1 MNPAH
6 AGPVDILLVVE
17 VAESSIHYDS
27 TVKAALY
34 ARLGVVEFWL
44 VDLNTD
50 VITRYLD
57 PLDGTYRRVVTATPD
72 QPFVPSL
79 LPECVVTTR
88 DILG

>member
-1 MNPAH
+1 M
-6 AGPVDILLVVE
+6 VE
-17 VAESSIHYDS
+17 Y
-27 TVKAALY
+27 
-34 ARLGVVEFWL
+34 WL

-57 PLDGTYRRVVTATPD
+57 PVDGTYRRVVTATPD
-72 QPFVPSL
+72 QPFAPAL